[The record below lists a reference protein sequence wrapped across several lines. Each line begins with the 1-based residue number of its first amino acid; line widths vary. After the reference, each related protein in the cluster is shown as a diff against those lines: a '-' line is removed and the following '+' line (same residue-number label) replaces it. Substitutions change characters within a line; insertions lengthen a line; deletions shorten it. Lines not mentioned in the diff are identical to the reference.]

1 MQRNKVNKRL
11 SIFNLQA
18 ESGFTLIEML
28 ISLSMILVIL
38 AITPSL
44 WNYLQLE
51 PQTEQFSVYQFFH
64 VVTDEIQL
72 NQLLRQSEDSLLL
85 ENSDNDQILISKY
98 NNTIRRQVNQTGH
111 EILLRDIE
119 KFELKYNDHY
129 LLIQLQMES
138 GNTYEK
144 VITIFKK

>member
-98 NNTIRRQVNQTGH
+98 NNTIRRQVNRTGH

>member
-1 MQRNKVNKRL
+1 
-11 SIFNLQA
+11 
-18 ESGFTLIEML
+18 
-28 ISLSMILVIL
+28 LVIL

-98 NNTIRRQVNQTGH
+98 NNTIRRQVNRTGH